1 MDRER
6 LWDVIVAERQALA
19 AHLRTLS
26 EEEWATPSLCA
37 GWTVKDVAAHVI
49 SAPQLTWRETAKVLP
64 QMLRHGYDGAIARDG
79 RRRGAVPTEQLL
91 ADYERWAPVR
101 RGPATVTSVEPLIDV
116 LVHTQDILRP
126 LGQRHEMPV
135 EAAVVAA
142 DRARLLAPMLGAGKV
157 RRSRLVATD
166 TDWARGPRRGPV
178 VEGPVAELLML
189 LSGRPADVTGP
200 RAPRPR

>member
-1 MDRER
+1 M
-6 LWDVIVAERQALA
+6 
-19 AHLRTLS
+19 
-26 EEEWATPSLCA
+26 P
-37 GWTVKDVAAHVI
+37 VAAHVI

-101 RGPATVTSVEPLIDV
+101 RGPATVTSVEPLVDV
-116 LVHTQDILRP
+116 LVHTQDILRL
-126 LGQRHEMPV
+126 LGRHHEM
-135 EAAVVAA
+135 
-142 DRARLLAPMLGAGKV
+142 
-157 RRSRLVATD
+157 
-166 TDWARGPRRGPV
+166 
-178 VEGPVAELLML
+178 PVAELLML